1 MRDRSRWSRRLS
13 LPASVMFTRRTATVT
28 ISAPAASMARRVSS
42 KSLYFPVPTI
52 SRERYAL
59 PPISKLSLTALS
71 PSADEMHDLDDVAGS
86 QRPPRVL
93 VARQHFLVQLDRQAA
108 AAQRQLRD
116 QIGDG
121 DP

>member
-13 LPASVMFTRRTATVT
+13 LPASVMFTRRT
-28 ISAPAASMARRVSS
+28 AASMARRVSS